1 MFVIECSH
9 STDIGTVCFLSA
21 LTPIEIGKN
30 VRQLDFVATDQVV
43 LAQWCRE
50 SHLVALNCR
59 QSWDR
64 CGRSRIVPFGYI
76 GGILCD
82 DVGVILS
89 QIHVQHSLSCLS
101 VIGR

>member
-43 LAQWCRE
+43 L
-50 SHLVALNCR
+50 LN
-59 QSWDR
+59 
-64 CGRSRIVPFGYI
+64 GVPCPLLNDWQNTELLISNYNTPGTP
-76 GGILCD
+76 G
-82 DVGVILS
+82 
-89 QIHVQHSLSCLS
+89 SLRPFEA
-101 VIGR
+101 VVYRK